1 MAIRFLLPSY
11 LRPFA
16 GGLSRLELGE
26 RPATVGEALVILG
39 AHHPGVRDRVL
50 TEQGEV
56 RPHVNVFVGDESIRH
71 TGGLATPLGEGAEV
85 TIVPAVSG
93 GAPGRVLLAAL
104 LVLCLFAGRA
114 GAGTNADLPHPRL
127 GLYGHTIGTGYPL
140 IRADESINAALL
152 DSIARYDAVIL
163 PVSPFT
169 EYRQDVLEDLR
180 RLNPAIKLYGYSQAD
195 LCWWAM
201 QPDSATHIPTRHWQL
216 VRNLDGFLYKRHGG
230 SMSQAN
236 INLAKK
242 VNGRYVVA
250 EALADFFKSEV
261 VSTGVWDG
269 VFFDMF
275 CSGILWQESPAES
288 IDYVR
293 AGFPDLASFDLAW
306 HAGSDTLADRL
317 RRIIG
322 PAPVLIGNCGQ
333 STQYASMNG
342 WMREDFP
349 LQNGRSWD
357 TNMFRTIGGY
367 LNDEVNFRAP
377 QSNWLAS
384 WVNAGS
390 DPYAPDQLRR
400 ARYGLGSASL
410 GDGFGTFNP
419 PNLDITTNYMSWWYD
434 EYAVDLNTGRST
446 NQRSGVGW
454 LGRALGPYATMA
466 SSSTEDATAGNPGF
480 ETDLSGWTFWT
491 SAGASVQRDVTTK
504 AIGVAS
510 AHLIVPIAQNGI
522 RAVTLTT
529 FGYLIYWPNSSYVA
543 SFWARAAAPRSIQVS
558 AVHPIT
564 GAAYGGGDVNLDATW
579 RHYEVSM
586 NNPSEVIAA
595 LQFRVGGTPID
606 VWIDDA
612 HFTRTGI
619 NVYRRDFERGIV
631 LVNPNA
637 APLPVL
643 LEQSYRKILGTR
655 DPLNDGSS
663 FTQTEIPPW
672 DALFLIRASSLV
684 DAGAT
689 PTSPAALAFAGAT
702 PNPATPG
709 VACAIRLAIPR
720 TGILR
725 VSVYDAAGRRVRAL
739 YAGVAE
745 AGVRSLTWD
754 GNDARGGSVRRGLYF
769 LRAEQAGI
777 VATRKLVRF

>member
-1 MAIRFLLPSY
+1 ML
-11 LRPFA
+11 
-16 GGLSRLELGE
+16 
-26 RPATVGEALVILG
+26 LG
-39 AHHPGVRDRVL
+39 ARHPGVRDRVL

-56 RPHVNVFVGDESIRH
+56 RPHVNVFVGDESIRY

-85 TIVPAVSG
+85 SIVPAVSG
-93 GAPGRVLLAAL
+93 GAPGRALPAAL
-104 LVLCLFAGRA
+104 LALCLSAGPVFAV
-114 GAGTNADLPHPRL
+114 TNADLPHPRL
-127 GLYGHTIGTGYPL
+127 GLYGHSIGTGYPL
-140 IRADESINAALL
+140 IRADESLNAALL

-169 EYRQDVLEDLR
+169 EYREDVLEQLR
-180 RLNPAIKLYGYSQAD
+180 RLNPGIKLYGYALAD
-195 LCWWAM
+195 QCWWAA
-201 QPDSATHIPTRHWQL
+201 QPDSVAHIPTRHWQL
-216 VRNLDGFLYKRHGG
+216 VQNLNGFLYRRHGG

-236 INLAKK
+236 INLAKQ

-250 EALADFFKSEV
+250 EALADFFKNAV

-269 VFFDMF
+269 VFFDVF
-275 CSGILWQESPAES
+275 CSTILWQESPAES

-293 AGFPDLASFDLAW
+293 AGYPDLASFDVAW
-306 HAGSDTLADRL
+306 RAGSDTLSNRL

-333 STQYASMNG
+333 STQYAAMNG

-349 LQNGRSWD
+349 NQNGRSWD
-357 TNMFRTIGGY
+357 TNMFRAVGGY

-384 WVNAGS
+384 WVKAGS

-419 PNLDITTNYMSWWYD
+419 PNLDIATNYMSWWYD

-446 NQRSGVGW
+446 SQRSGVGW

-466 SSSTEDATAGNPGF
+466 SASSEDATAGNPGF

-504 AIGVAS
+504 AIGTAS
-510 AHLIVPIAQNGI
+510 AHLIVPNAQNGVG
-522 RAVTLTT
+522 AVTLTT
-529 FGYLIYWPNSSYVA
+529 MGYLIYWPNSSYVA
-543 SFWARAAAPRSIQVS
+543 SFWARAAAPRTIQVD

-564 GAAYGGGDVNLDATW
+564 GASYSANNVSIDATW
-579 RHYEVSM
+579 RHYQVSL
-586 NNPSEVIAA
+586 NNPGEIIAS

-637 APLPVL
+637 TALPVL
-643 LEQSYRKILGTR
+643 LDQSYRKILGTR
-655 DPLNDGSS
+655 DPLNDGST
-663 FTQTEIPPW
+663 FTQTEVPQW
-672 DALFLIRASSLV
+672 DAMFLIRASSLV
-684 DAGAT
+684 DAGAAT
-689 PTSPAALAFAGAT
+689 PAPAALAFAGTT
-702 PNPATPG
+702 PNPALPG
-709 VACAIRLAIPR
+709 VSCAIRLGVPR

-725 VSVYDAAGRRVRAL
+725 VSIHDAAGRRVRAL
-739 YAGVAE
+739 FEGVAE
-745 AGVRSLTWD
+745 AGVRSLLWD
-754 GNDARGGSVRRGLYF
+754 GSDPRGGSVPRGLYF
-769 LRAEQAGI
+769 LRAEQSGA
-777 VATRKLVRF
+777 VATCKLVRL